1 MDLCF
6 PLNCIYV
13 LVVASFC
20 LLQAFGAPT
29 IVTYNEDGKPQMFF
43 GSDRF
48 ELMAHVMGTRC
59 FATKQVLQ
67 DYAVCSE
74 RCPGLGARWQG
85 PHPSRM

>member
-48 ELMAHVMGTRC
+48 ELMAHV
-59 FATKQVLQ
+59 
-67 DYAVCSE
+67 YAVCSE